1 MSLTNF
7 YDIMEAIIGIAT
19 NDYERMLLYTISSIL
34 GMFII
39 LFVFQLF
46 MLITNIFKPRQ
57 K

>member
-7 YDIMEAIIGIAT
+7 YDIMEAIIGVAT
-19 NDYERMLLYTISSIL
+19 NDYESFVLYTISAIF
-34 GMFII
+34 GTFII

-46 MLITNIFKPRQ
+46 ILIINIFKPSQ

>member
-1 MSLTNF
+1 MALANF
-7 YDIMEAIIGIAT
+7 YEIMEAIIGTPT
-19 NDYERMLLYTISSIL
+19 NDYQIFLVFTMSAIL

-46 MLITNIFKPRQ
+46 LMVANLMRIRQ

>member
-1 MSLTNF
+1 MTLTNF
-7 YDIMEAIIGIAT
+7 YDIMVAIIGTPT
-19 NDYERMLLYTISSIL
+19 NDYESFILYTISAIL

>member
-7 YDIMEAIIGIAT
+7 YDIMEAIVGIAT
-19 NDYERMLLYTISSIL
+19 NDYERMLLYTISAVL